1 MGDQSFARLIRK
13 RRDSLGFSQA
23 RLGELVGRSA
33 TTIRNWERGNS
44 TPAERADALAL
55 AAVLGLDEREVLE
68 GAGFE
73 LSAAEDHQTI
83 EQAYASLAPQP
94 PVTDESVPRRDI
106 DEAAPDAD
114 DPETDGVDGAEVELE
129 VDSADEASRPAAA
142 DVTSGPPLV
151 DFPYPPDDGARH
163 LATDRDERQEIDDIG
178 AERFEL
184 PEEAFGPESFGSEP
198 SRAAPPT
205 VLETPRAGEP
215 SYLEDPEERQHYRV
229 RALATAAM
237 VLALIIVFLW
247 SFDRATD
254 ALGTMWEDFFGM
266 LDL

>member
-1 MGDQSFARLIRK
+1 MGDQSFARLIKK

-44 TPAERADALAL
+44 TPAERADAVAL
-55 AAVLGLDEREVLE
+55 AAVLGLDEQEVLE
-68 GAGFE
+68 RAGFE
-73 LSAAEDHQTI
+73 VNAAGDHPTI

-94 PVTDESVPRRDI
+94 PATDEAHRQRDT
-106 DEAAPDAD
+106 DETLPDEED
-114 DPETDGVDGAEVELE
+114 TGTAEVDEVE
-129 VDSADEASRPAAA
+129 VDSADEAFPPPAA
-142 DVTSGPPLV
+142 DVS
-151 DFPYPPDDGARH
+151 PDRRVVEAPHAEEEEVRFFTT
-163 LATDRDERQEIDDIG
+163 ASEERQEIGDP
-178 AERFEL
+178 ERFEL

-205 VLETPRAGEP
+205 VLETPQPGEP

-247 SFDRATD
+247 SLDRATD

>member
-44 TPAERADALAL
+44 TPAERADAVAL
-55 AAVLGLDEREVLE
+55 AAVLGLDEREVLA

-73 LSAAEDHQTI
+73 DNAAPDHPTM
-83 EQAYASLAPQP
+83 EQAYASLAPRP
-94 PVTDESVPRRDI
+94 PATDSSNPRMGTDEVG
-106 DEAAPDAD
+106 PDAD
-114 DPETDGVDGAEVELE
+114 DPATAEADETGGEEAV
-129 VDSADEASRPAAA
+129 ADEAEVDTADRVSPPAAA
-142 DVTSGPPLV
+142 DVAPGPSTAYIPHR
-151 DFPYPPDDGARH
+151 PDDSPRH
-163 LATDRDERQEIDDIG
+163 HSAAMEQPQESDD
-178 AERFEL
+178 AERFDL
-184 PEEAFGPESFGSEP
+184 PEEAFGSEP

-205 VLETPRAGEP
+205 VLEASQPGEP

-237 VLALIIVFLW
+237 VLALIIVLLW

-254 ALGTMWEDFFGM
+254 ALGTMWDDFFGM